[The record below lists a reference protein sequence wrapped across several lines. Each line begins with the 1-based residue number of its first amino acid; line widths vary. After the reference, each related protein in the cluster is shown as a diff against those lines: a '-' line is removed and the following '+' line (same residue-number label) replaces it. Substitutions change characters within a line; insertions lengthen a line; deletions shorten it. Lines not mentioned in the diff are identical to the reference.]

1 MNPKTFDLYP
11 TLKNIN
17 EDELDFSLFNAIAI
31 PVLAKDEIKIIE
43 TKFIKTLIDFA
54 AIDLNKEIKK
64 WPDFTAKAGEII
76 EVAINVDNLTR
87 IYLVGV
93 GSENPDDLRKASAA
107 LGRKVKNTNTTLVSA
122 IASDN
127 NLVVVSSTA
136 LLLSCYQYSLK
147 SDQKVKKPTFL
158 ILGNYLDQVERADIL
173 ATAVWQARDLI
184 HTPSNFKNPQWLAKQ
199 AERLVSSTRNSSLS
213 ISVKSGKAIKDFGG
227 LIAVGNSSPDPGP
240 RLIEISYA
248 PKGSNSW
255 PHVVLVGKG
264 ITFDTGGVSLKRP
277 YESMVGMKSDMAGA
291 AAALAATIAMARI
304 QSKVKVT
311 TLLMAAENALS
322 ATSQRPSDVIEHFGG
337 TTVEVLNT
345 DAEGRLVL
353 ADGLAYA
360 DLQLDP
366 DYLIDIATLTGS
378 ATLGLGRQYAAMYTR
393 NKSLAKKLAEAGEK
407 IGERVWHMPLV
418 DDYSVALESDIAD
431 FNHLADKF
439 DFSAGSITAAL
450 FLEKFAGNRN
460 WVHLDIAGT
469 GRSEV
474 DAGENIKGGTGF
486 GARLLVEWLGTF

>member
-31 PVLAKDEIKIIE
+31 PVLAQDEIKIIE
-43 TKFIKTLIDFA
+43 TKFIKTLIDFS

-93 GSENPDDLRKASAA
+93 GNENSDDLRKASAA

-147 SDQKVKKPTFL
+147 SDQKVKTPTFL
-158 ILGNYLDQVERADIL
+158 ILGNYLDQGE
-173 ATAVWQARDLI
+173 
-184 HTPSNFKNPQWLAKQ
+184 Q

-360 DLQLDP
+360 NLQLDP

-393 NKSLAKKLAEAGEK
+393 NKSLAKKLSEAGEK

>member
-31 PVLAKDEIKIIE
+31 PVLAQDEIKIIE
-43 TKFIKTLIDFA
+43 TKFIKTLIDFS

-93 GSENPDDLRKASAA
+93 GNENSDDLRKASAA

-127 NLVVVSSTA
+127 DLVVVSSTA

-147 SDQKVKKPTFL
+147 SDQKVKTPTFL

-393 NKSLAKKLAEAGEK
+393 NKSLAKKLSEAGEK

-418 DDYSVALESDIAD
+418 GDYSVALESDIAD